1 MAKSAIPIQDR
12 TSLSVDEV
20 CQLLG
25 VNKPTIYR
33 FVHSG
38 ELPSYRIGRRRLIRR
53 EALNDFQKQLETKHT
68 NALRDCFK

>member
-1 MAKSAIPIQDR
+1 MAKSSLSIQDR
-12 TSLSVDEV
+12 TSLSVEEV

-33 FVHSG
+33 FVHTG

-53 EALNDFQKQLETKHT
+53 EALDEFEKRLETKHT
-68 NALRDCFK
+68 DALRECGK

>member
-1 MAKSAIPIQDR
+1 MAKSSLPIQDR
-12 TSLSVDEV
+12 TSLSVEEV

-33 FVHSG
+33 FVHTG

-53 EALNDFQKQLETKHT
+53 DALDAFEKSLETKHT
-68 NALRDCFK
+68 DALRDGGK